1 MSEPEQTLTERKPQ
15 AEEPESMN
23 QQVTEYE
30 EKGDGTAGTE
40 RAGDADDRDDRF
52 IEGAIRLLPDWME
65 KYVRMLA
72 PVVRPIAAAVAF
84 IWPYLC
90 IAYSFCEKYYKM
102 LPEFFPQ
109 MIYGILVCF
118 MGAHFAAIVTVIEAF
133 KQSGAWIKL
142 RACLVDLYEA
152 FEQLRK
158 ENEKDN
164 TIDADH
170 DGILDVDEL
179 DPDEIFKHKM
189 QVFFRAVNPDDVKNA
204 LEGLYQGFVSMVLV
218 VRFSFAKTVALGNSI
233 ADNLLR
239 VTDFVLEP
247 VLDRILAEEY
257 HPWIML
263 IISYICKTIG
273 VTLAWALQFYQSL
286 VQCAIAGGLT
296 FSRNLIAYLN
306 KAGKIQINMEESFLD
321 EIVGWGLAFFSL
333 IFQFSTGFH
342 LLFPF
347 NFLFFPLR
355 AFEWTLRGYAAS
367 GQFADPDGEANTS
380 DMFKN

>member
-1 MSEPEQTLTERKPQ
+1 
-15 AEEPESMN
+15 MN

-30 EKGDGTAGTE
+30 EKGDGIAGTE

-52 IEGAIRLLPDWME
+52 VEGAIRLLPDWME

-72 PVVRPIAAAVAF
+72 PVVRPIAAGIAF

-90 IAYSFCEKYYKM
+90 IAFNFCAKYYNM

-142 RACLVDLYEA
+142 RACFVDLYEA
-152 FEQLRK
+152 FEKLRK

-164 TIDADH
+164 TIDADN

-189 QVFFRAVNPDDVKNA
+189 QVFFRAVNPEDVKNA
-204 LEGLYQGFVSMVLV
+204 LEGIYQGFVSMVLV

-233 ADNLLR
+233 AENLFR
-239 VTDFVLEP
+239 VVDFVFEP
-247 VLDRILAEEY
+247 ILDRILAEEY

-263 IISYICKTIG
+263 IISYICKSVG
-273 VTLAWALQFYQSL
+273 VTMAWALQFYQSL

-306 KAGKIQINMEESFLD
+306 KIGKIQIDMEKSFLD
-321 EIVGWGLAFFSL
+321 EIVGWGLAFFSVV
-333 IFQFSTGFH
+333 FQYITGFH

-355 AFEWTLRGYAAS
+355 AFEWTLRAYAAS
-367 GQFADPDGEANTS
+367 NQFCDPDGEGNTAEA
-380 DMFKN
+380 FKGQE

>member
-1 MSEPEQTLTERKPQ
+1 LTERKTQ
-15 AEEPESMN
+15 QEEEPQSMN
-23 QQVTEYE
+23 QQVTQYE
-30 EKGDGTAGTE
+30 EKGDGIAGTE

-72 PVVRPIAAAVAF
+72 PVVRPIAAAVVF
-84 IWPYLC
+84 VWPYLC
-90 IAYSFCEKYYKM
+90 IAYSFCAKYYNM
-102 LPEFFPQ
+102 LPEFIPQ

-142 RACLVDLYEA
+142 RACFVDLYEA
-152 FEQLRK
+152 FEKLRK

-164 TIDADH
+164 TIDADN

-189 QVFFRAVNPDDVKNA
+189 QVFFRAVNPQDVKAA
-204 LEGLYQGFVSMVLV
+204 LEGIYQGFVSMVLV

-233 ADNLLR
+233 AENLFR
-239 VTDFVLEP
+239 VVDFVLEP
-247 VLDRILAEEY
+247 ILDRILAEEY

-263 IISYICKTIG
+263 IISYICKSVG
-273 VTLAWALQFYQSL
+273 VTMAWALQFYQSL

-321 EIVGWGLAFFSL
+321 EIVGWALAFFSV
-333 IFQFSTGFH
+333 IFQYVTGFH

-347 NFLFFPLR
+347 NFLFFPFR
-355 AFEWTLRGYAAS
+355 VFEWTLRGYAAS
-367 GQFADPDGEANTS
+367 GQFSDPDGEGNTAEA
-380 DMFKN
+380 FKEQQ